1 MAFCG
6 SCGNQLAEDERFCP
20 KCGADQ
26 GAKPGAPAEG
36 RESTSG
42 AAGPNAAA
50 AAAASAAAPTAAGSG
65 AGPAAAPAQYFSQYS
80 AQAGGQVPV
89 AAGPATT
96 PPGTAPAGAGMQNQ
110 NKIWAVVIGAVVLFA
125 VIHYSGHFSGHS
137 IGPQQQQQ
145 SGPINLIFVVS
156 EDLAYQSQGD
166 VNPNTANLTSQ
177 GLERSL
183 LMGTYLHQLV
193 GGTSVN
199 GIYVL
204 APASHLQTAG
214 SYPDMVAAETV
225 QQFAQLTPV
234 TMSTIY
240 PGYGSPYTTTGFPVN
255 ASLPSSSCTNCE
267 GLDFQ
272 DQGGDNEALVSGI
285 LAANVGGSY
294 VFSAPWE
301 TTYSLLAR
309 ISQAKGYNLTLPTS
323 YQGANAIYV
332 VSITAAGSASLVTY
346 DSKANPPATYPTLRQ
361 VPTSACAQQTPFN
374 VAVTGGVGGAQI
386 PARTNTNETLY
397 IVRHAEAHP
406 QGDFDDG
413 NYVGAGQWRALDLP
427 FALEGKIHP
436 TQVYSVDPDTPIQ
449 GSQIQVTGNASG
461 VSTWSYVRPS
471 LTVEPYAIAYNLPF
485 RLAEGF
491 DWSSGPAASNYFFNG
506 GGLSNSSVLLAWEH
520 ASIPHT
526 VNALISSYFP
536 QGGAPTAPDW
546 PDNDYDTVWTVTL
559 DGQGNL
565 TVNNS
570 VCEGIQSTALPAA
583 APQF

>member
-1 MAFCG
+1 MQG
-6 SCGNQLAEDERFCP
+6 QNQ
-20 KCGADQ
+20 
-26 GAKPGAPAEG
+26 
-36 RESTSG
+36 
-42 AAGPNAAA
+42 
-50 AAAASAAAPTAAGSG
+50 
-65 AGPAAAPAQYFSQYS
+65 SQS
-80 AQAGGQVPV
+80 
-89 AAGPATT
+89 
-96 PPGTAPAGAGMQNQ
+96 QNQ
-110 NKIWAVVIGAVVLFA
+110 NKTWAVVIGAAVLFA
-125 VIHYSGHFSGHS
+125 LYYFSGHS
-137 IGPQQQQQ
+137 GGSHQQPQ

-166 VNPNTANLTSQ
+166 VNADTANLTSR

-204 APASHLQTAG
+204 APATHLQTAN
-214 SYPDMVAAETV
+214 SYPDMAAVEAV
-225 QQFAQLTPV
+225 EQFALLTPV

-240 PGYGSPYTTTGFPVN
+240 PGYGSPFTTTGYPIN
-255 ASLPSSSCTNCE
+255 ATVPASSCANCQ
-267 GLDFQ
+267 GLDFA
-272 DQGGDNEALVSGI
+272 DQGGDNESLVSGI
-285 LAANVGGSY
+285 LAGGAAGSY

-332 VSITAAGSASLVTY
+332 VTITPAGSASLVTY
-346 DSKANPPATYPTLRQ
+346 DSKANPPATYPTLAQ
-361 VPTSACAQQTPFN
+361 VATGACTQQTPFN

-386 PARTNTNETLY
+386 PAGTNTNETLY
-397 IVRHAEAHP
+397 IIRHAEAHP

-427 FALEGKIHP
+427 FALQGKIRP
-436 TQVYSVDPDTPIQ
+436 TQVYSSDPGQPIQ
-449 GSQIQVTGNASG
+449 GTQSSLGP
-461 VSTWSYVRPS
+461 STWSYVRPS

-491 DWSSGPAASNYFFNG
+491 DWDSGQATSNYFFNG

-520 ASIPHT
+520 NRIPLMM
-526 VNALISSYFP
+526 NALIASYFP
-536 QGGAPTAPDW
+536 QGGGPAALDW
-546 PDNDYDTVWTVTL
+546 PENDYDTVWTVTL

-565 TVNNS
+565 NVNNS
-570 VCEGIQSTALPAA
+570 VCEGIQSAALPAT

>member
-6 SCGNQLAEDERFCP
+6 SCGNQLASDERFCV

-26 GAKPGAPAEG
+26 MAGARGAPGAGP
-36 RESTSG
+36 ES
-42 AAGPNAAA
+42 AAA
-50 AAAASAAAPTAAGSG
+50 AAAAAATPAAGASPTT
-65 AGPAAAPAQYFSQYS
+65 PAATPAQYFPP
-80 AQAGGQVPV
+80 AGMVPV
-89 AAGPATT
+89 AAVSATT
-96 PPGTAPAGAGMQNQ
+96 AAATGMTSQ

-125 VIHYSGHFSGHS
+125 IYHFSGHS

-145 SGPINLIFVVS
+145 TGPINLIFVVS
-156 EDLAYQSQGD
+156 EDLAYQSAGD

-204 APASHLQTAG
+204 APATHLQTAS
-214 SYPDMVAAETV
+214 SYPDMAAAETV
-225 QQFAQLTPV
+225 EQFALLTPV
-234 TMSTIY
+234 TMSTTY
-240 PGYGSPYTTTGFPVN
+240 PGYGSPYTTTGYPVN
-255 ASLPSSSCTNCE
+255 ASPPSNSCANCQ
-267 GLDFQ
+267 GLDFA
-272 DQGGDNEALVSGI
+272 DQGGDNELLVSGI
-285 LAANVGGSY
+285 LAAGAAGSY

-309 ISQAKGYNLTLPTS
+309 LSQAKGYNLTLPTS

-332 VSITAAGSASLVTY
+332 VSITPAGSASLVTY
-346 DSKANPPATYPTLRQ
+346 DSKANPPATYPTLPQ
-361 VPTSACAQQTPFN
+361 VPTGACTQQTPFN
-374 VAVTGGVGGAQI
+374 IAVTGGAGGAQI
-386 PARTNTNETLY
+386 PAGTNTNETLY
-397 IVRHAEAHP
+397 IIRHAEAHP

-413 NYVGAGQWRALDLP
+413 NYVGSGQWRALDLP
-427 FALEGKIHP
+427 FALEGKIRP

-449 GSQIQVTGNASG
+449 GSQNAAG
-461 VSTWSYVRPS
+461 VSVWSYVRPS

-491 DWSSGPAASNYFFNG
+491 DWSSGPATSSYFFNG

-546 PDNDYDTVWTVTL
+546 PDNDYDSVWTVTL

-565 TVNNS
+565 NVNNS
-570 VCEGIQSTALPAA
+570 VCEGIQSAALPAT